1 MTVRYP
7 GVQCDIPSINYQYT
21 WAPSPKWKSYYATGP
36 EIFRYFKN
44 VAVEHDLLR
53 FARLRHKLVHAQW
66 DEQRKVWKVKLERNG
81 DPNDIVE
88 DEGEVLVNAT
98 GVLNK
103 WRWPDLPHRERF
115 QGKLLHSASY
125 EEGYSLEGKR
135 VMVIGSGSSGV
146 QIIPAILDK
155 VSSLVTFV
163 RSPTWITA
171 GFAQRFAGKDG
182 CNFDYNEEQREVFK
196 SNPRLYLDYRK
207 YIESELNTRFRFI
220 LNGSQEQKEARKFA
234 ESEMRRKLQS
244 KPELQDAI
252 IPTNFAVGCRRPT
265 PGNGYLEALCSEKVQ
280 VVRSDI
286 AEFTERGVRD
296 KDGNEHT
303 ADVIICATGFDV
315 SWRPRYP
322 LIGREGHDLAQDWA
336 KGPDNYLSVTV
347 PYFPN
352 YFTFMGPF
360 APYGHGS
367 VLPMTEHFARHFSQ
381 MVGKMLD
388 ERVQSFEPT
397 AEAVADFREH
407 RQKFLP
413 RTAWMSPCRS
423 WFKQSTVDGEVMMWP
438 GSRIHFF
445 ETMQKVRWEDYKI
458 EYCSKNRFEYFGNG
472 FATRETDG
480 RDLSYYLGLRDGK
493 DVQPD
498 YRDEDIDIFLS
509 A

>member
-1 MTVRYP
+1 M
-7 GVQCDIPSINYQYT
+7 QCDIPSINYQYT
-21 WAPSPKWKSYYATGP
+21 WAPSPNWSSYYATGP

-44 VAVEHDLLR
+44 VAVEHNLLR
-53 FARLRHKLVHAQW
+53 FARLQHELVHAQW
-66 DEQRKVWKVKLERNG
+66 DESRKLWKVKLQRNG
-81 DPNDIVE
+81 DPNDIIE

-103 WRWPDLPHRERF
+103 WRWPDLPNRQRF
-115 QGKLLHSASY
+115 QGKMLHSASY
-125 EEGYSLEGKR
+125 EEGYPLEGRR

-146 QIIPAILDK
+146 QIIPAILDR
-155 VSSLVTFV
+155 VDSLVTFV

-182 CNFDYNEEQREVFK
+182 CNFVYNEAQREVFK
-196 SNPRLYLDYRK
+196 ANPRLYLDYRK

-234 ESEMRRKLQS
+234 EAEMRRKLAGQ
-244 KPELQDAI
+244 PELQDAM

-265 PGNGYLEALCSEKVQ
+265 PGNGYLEALCSDKVQ
-280 VVRSDI
+280 VIRSDI
-286 AEFTERGVRD
+286 AEFTERGVLD
-296 KDGNEHT
+296 KQGNEHT

-322 LIGREGHDLAQDWA
+322 VLGREGHDLAQDWA

-381 MVGKMLD
+381 MIAKMID
-388 ERVQSFEPT
+388 ERVQAFEPSL
-397 AEAVADFREH
+397 EAVADFRQH
-407 RQKFLP
+407 RRTFLP

-445 ETMQKVRWEDYKI
+445 ETMAKVRWEDYKI
-458 EYCSKNRFEYFGNG
+458 DYLSKNRFEYMGNG

-480 RDLSYYLGLRDGK
+480 RDLSYYLGLRDGQ